1 MTSNK
6 RFEQWAESH
15 DYDLKLNN
23 LGDGGIYDNPDT
35 ANAFNGW
42 QACEAQYKPYGLT
55 RISTTTEVA
64 KQLYIKDKS

>member
-6 RFEQWAESH
+6 QFEQWAESH
-15 DYDLKLNN
+15 DYDLRLNN

-42 QACEAQYKPYGLT
+42 QACEAQYLPT
-55 RISTTTEVA
+55 PVFA
-64 KQLYIKDKS
+64 KKNGELLLIGAYIKGKS